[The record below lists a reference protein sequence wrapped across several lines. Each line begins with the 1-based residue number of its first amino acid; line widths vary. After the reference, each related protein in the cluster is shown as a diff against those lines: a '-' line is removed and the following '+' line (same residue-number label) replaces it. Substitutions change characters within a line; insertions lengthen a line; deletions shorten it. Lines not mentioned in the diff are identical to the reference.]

1 MNIKKAIEHFEFKFQ
16 KNWKPTP
23 TDIIALN
30 CIIEFVNDKHSNQLQ
45 DNEMLAKLLV
55 YVYASELKRRD
66 WNIFDPYNT
75 AQKWMGRYLERPM
88 DQVVELFK
96 DRLNE
101 AEKEAFALNNKI
113 EVLHPAIG
121 KTDPKLDDFVE
132 PWEYEEVREHL
143 ELIINLFINQFKT
156 LKL

>member
-1 MNIKKAIEHFEFKFQ
+1 MTIKTALERIFWRFQ
-16 KNWKPTP
+16 KIKGNE
-23 TDIIALN
+23 TDQEALN
-30 CIIEFVNDKHSNQLQ
+30 TLAEFVNNKHTKQLQ
-45 DNEMLAKLLV
+45 NNEMLAKLLV

-66 WNIFDPYNT
+66 WNIFDPKNL
-75 AQKWMGRYLERPM
+75 AQKWIGKYLERPM

-121 KTDPKLDDFVE
+121 ETDPKINDFVE

-143 ELIINLFINQFKT
+143 ELIINLFINEFKT
-156 LKL
+156 LKQ